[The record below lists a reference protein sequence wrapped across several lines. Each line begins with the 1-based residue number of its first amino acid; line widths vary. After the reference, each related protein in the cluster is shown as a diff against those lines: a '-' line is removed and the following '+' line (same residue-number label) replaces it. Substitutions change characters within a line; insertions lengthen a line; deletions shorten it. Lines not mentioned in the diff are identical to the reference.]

1 MKKPVPYAF
10 LSSRPSARLARVS
23 WLSAWFSVWLSGV
36 SAPTLCN
43 VSRFGNAGI
52 LSLLSLLP
60 LTVGLNQFHGVA
72 IAAEGRQWEY
82 DPYTHQ
88 LQITSQQKPQYF
100 ILADPVRIV
109 IDVPNSNFGINPTEE
124 NYPGLVRKIR
134 ISQFKPGETRIVMDL
149 DPGISIHPG
158 QITLEP
164 LGQGNR
170 WVLRPQIALS
180 QALPPMENRGTLP
193 QLPAIANIGHQPPIL
208 GSQPESAIVPVSSD
222 VGLPTQ
228 QVTPGINS
236 STNPDGDVVTVRVPG
251 LNEVPTSELNSEPT
265 GTTDIFVPPPPPP
278 DWENQNNQNQ
288 NNQNQ
293 NNQNQNNQNQNLTD
307 RSSTIPP
314 SASQTPSVN
323 DVGAI
328 PESPLLTPSEKELME
343 SLPPYSE
350 WQQVPLSENPS
361 PAPAEFSATEADGTD
376 AETAGVL
383 SVPAVP
389 EWETATAAQKPGFFG
404 QPLDPDSNLNR
415 NPVSQVFGQPL
426 APQPNLNRNPVSQD
440 ADGTIAFGE
449 PLPVRNPQKPGF
461 FGQPLDP
468 DSNLNRNPVSQD
480 SDGNATAPQQPGFFG
495 QPVDPQPNLNRNP
508 VSQDSVTDPNVLVA
522 AGTVMILRYP
532 GSEGFTLKS
541 GSSRREVLVVDV
553 EVYDRNGKAIAPVGT
568 PAIGTFISDRSGSR
582 FVVEEIVINGEMV
595 PISAASDAIAGDMA
609 VSRNGLL
616 SWSTLGAVGG
626 AAIGGLAGGPLLGG
640 AAAGLAAN
648 LLSAP
653 KQTAIAPGQVL
664 PVRFTEHWRSN
675 QP

>member
-1 MKKPVPYAF
+1 MKKSVQYAF
-10 LSSRPSARLARVS
+10 RAPARRVARLF
-23 WLSAWFSVWLSGV
+23 WLSVWLKAL
-36 SAPTLCN
+36 APTLCN
-43 VSRFGNAGI
+43 VSSVGNVGI
-52 LSLLSLLP
+52 LSLISLLP
-60 LTVGLNQFHGVA
+60 LTVGLNQFHTVA

-124 NYPGLVRKIR
+124 NYPGLVRRIR

-193 QLPAIANIGHQPPIL
+193 QLPAIANIGHQPPML
-208 GSQPESAIVPVSSD
+208 GSQPETAIVPPLEMTPVPISSD

-236 STNPDGDVVTVRVPG
+236 STNTPGDVVTVRVPG
-251 LNEVPTSELNSEPT
+251 LNEVPSSELNSEPT

-293 NNQNQNNQNQNLTD
+293 NNQNQNATD
-307 RSSTIPP
+307 RSNPIPP

-328 PESPLLTPSEKELME
+328 GQSPLLTPSEKELME

-350 WQQVPLSENPS
+350 WQQVPLSETPS
-361 PAPAEFSATEADGTD
+361 ATIEESASVTPAISATEAERTE
-376 AETAGVL
+376 AETAVVL

-389 EWETATAAQKPGFFG
+389 EWETANAEASTET
-404 QPLDPDSNLNR
+404 STNR
-415 NPVSQVFGQPL
+415 SLSLMASSSPSGGVI
-426 APQPNLNRNPVSQD
+426 
-440 ADGTIAFGE
+440 TFGE
-449 PLPVRNPQKPGF
+449 SLPVRSLTG
-461 FGQPLDP
+461 
-468 DSNLNRNPVSQD
+468 
-480 SDGNATAPQQPGFFG
+480 TADAENS
-495 QPVDPQPNLNRNP
+495 VNSAIAIDVPNLPNNQNDLNNVNP
-508 VSQDSVTDPNVLVA
+508 TEVQIPVTDPNVLVA

-582 FVVEEIVINGEMV
+582 FVVEAMVINGEMV
-595 PISAASDAIAGDMA
+595 PISAASEAIAGDMA

-664 PVRFTEHWRSN
+664 PVRFTEHWRFN

>member
-1 MKKPVPYAF
+1 
-10 LSSRPSARLARVS
+10 
-23 WLSAWFSVWLSGV
+23 
-36 SAPTLCN
+36 
-43 VSRFGNAGI
+43 
-52 LSLLSLLP
+52 
-60 LTVGLNQFHGVA
+60 LNQFHGVA

-124 NYPGLVRKIR
+124 NYPGLVRRIR

-170 WVLRPQIALS
+170 WVLRPQFALS

-236 STNPDGDVVTVRVPG
+236 STNSPGDVVTVRVPG
-251 LNEVPTSELNSEPT
+251 LNEVPTRELNSEPT

-293 NNQNQNNQNQNLTD
+293 NNQNQNRTD

-314 SASQTPSVN
+314 SASQTSSVN
-323 DVGAI
+323 DFT
-328 PESPLLTPSEKELME
+328 ELTPSEKELME

-361 PAPAEFSATEADGTD
+361 PAPAEFSATEAERTE
-376 AETAGVL
+376 AETVGVL

-389 EWETATAAQKPGFFG
+389 EWETATAEESTNRSPSLMAYSSPSDGVITFG
-404 QPLDPDSNLNR
+404 ESL
-415 NPVSQVFGQPL
+415 PVRSWTGAVDAGQPL
-426 APQPNLNRNPVSQD
+426 APH
-440 ADGTIAFGE
+440 
-449 PLPVRNPQKPGF
+449 
-461 FGQPLDP
+461 
-468 DSNLNRNPVSQD
+468 
-480 SDGNATAPQQPGFFG
+480 
-495 QPVDPQPNLNRNP
+495 PNLNRNP

-532 GSEGFTLKS
+532 GEEGFTLKS

-568 PAIGTFISDRSGSR
+568 PAIGTFISDRAGSR
-582 FVVEEIVINGEMV
+582 FVVEAIVINGEMV

-653 KQTAIAPGQVL
+653 KQTAIAPGQIL
-664 PVRFTEHWRSN
+664 PVRFTEHWRFN

>member
-1 MKKPVPYAF
+1 MKKPIQYTWGAPGRGV
-10 LSSRPSARLARVS
+10 ARLF
-23 WLSAWFSVWLSGV
+23 WLSVWLNAL
-36 SAPTLCN
+36 APTLCN
-43 VSRFGNAGI
+43 VSNFGNVSI

-60 LTVGLNQFHGVA
+60 LSIGLNQFHTVA
-72 IAAEGRQWEY
+72 LAAEGRQWEY

-124 NYPGLVRKIR
+124 NYPGLVRRIR

-149 DPGISIHPG
+149 DPGVSIHPG

-170 WVLRPQIALS
+170 WVLRPKIALS
-180 QALPPMENRGTLP
+180 QVLPPMENRGTLP
-193 QLPAIANIGHQPPIL
+193 QLPASANIGHQPPML
-208 GSQPESAIVPVSSD
+208 GRQPETALVPPLEITPVPISSD

-236 STNPDGDVVTVRVPG
+236 ATNTPGDVVTVRVPG
-251 LNEVPTSELNSEPT
+251 LNE

-278 DWENQNNQNQ
+278 DWESQNNQN
-288 NNQNQ
+288 N
-293 NNQNQNNQNQNLTD
+293 
-307 RSSTIPP
+307 TIPL
-314 SASQTPSVN
+314 SASQTPSAN
-323 DVGAI
+323 YFS
-328 PESPLLTPSEKELME
+328 ELTPSERALME

-350 WQQVPLSENPS
+350 WHQVPLNETSSATIEES
-361 PAPAEFSATEADGTD
+361 ASVTPAISATEAESTA
-376 AETAGVL
+376 AETAVVL

-389 EWETATAAQKPGFFG
+389 EWESATTEASTEALTNRSLSLMASSSRSDGVITFGESLPLPSRTGAA
-404 QPLDPDSNLNR
+404 DADSSVNAA
-415 NPVSQVFGQPL
+415 L
-426 APQPNLNRNPVSQD
+426 ALGLPNLPNAQN
-440 ADGTIAFGE
+440 
-449 PLPVRNPQKPGF
+449 N
-461 FGQPLDP
+461 
-468 DSNLNRNPVSQD
+468 
-480 SDGNATAPQQPGFFG
+480 GNASRE
-495 QPVDPQPNLNRNP
+495 RNATEEQFNNSLP
-508 VSQDSVTDPNVLVA
+508 INDPNVLVA

-532 GSEGFTLKS
+532 GQAGFTLKS

-553 EVYDRNGKAIAPVGT
+553 EVYDRNGKAIIPVGT
-568 PAIGTFISDRSGSR
+568 PALGTFISDRSGSR
-582 FVVEEIVINGEMV
+582 FVVEAMVINGEMV
-595 PISAASDAIAGDMA
+595 PISAASDELAGDMA

-664 PVRFTEHWRSN
+664 PVRFTEHWRFN

>member
-1 MKKPVPYAF
+1 MKKSVQYAF
-10 LSSRPSARLARVS
+10 RAPARRVARLF
-23 WLSAWFSVWLSGV
+23 WLSVWLNAL
-36 SAPTLCN
+36 APTLCN
-43 VSRFGNAGI
+43 VSSFGNVGI

-60 LTVGLNQFHGVA
+60 LTVGLNQFHAVA

-100 ILADPVRIV
+100 ILADPPRIA

-124 NYPGLVRKIR
+124 NYPGLVRRIR

-170 WVLRPQIALS
+170 WVLRPQFALS
-180 QALPPMENRGTLP
+180 QVLPRMENTGTLP
-193 QLPAIANIGHQPPIL
+193 QLPAIANIGHQPPV
-208 GSQPESAIVPVSSD
+208 GSQPENAIVPPLEMTPVPISSD

-228 QVTPGINS
+228 QVTPG
-236 STNPDGDVVTVRVPG
+236 T
-251 LNEVPTSELNSEPT
+251 TS
-265 GTTDIFVPPPPPP
+265 IFVPPPPPP
-278 DWENQNNQNQ
+278 GWENQNNQNQ

-293 NNQNQNNQNQNLTD
+293 NATD

-314 SASQTPSVN
+314 SALQTSSVN
-323 DVGAI
+323 DFS
-328 PESPLLTPSEKELME
+328 ELTPSEKELME

-350 WQQVPLSENPS
+350 WQQVPLSETPS
-361 PAPAEFSATEADGTD
+361 ATIEESASVTPAISATEAESTE
-376 AETAGVL
+376 AETATVL

-389 EWETATAAQKPGFFG
+389 EWETATAEEST
-404 QPLDPDSNLNR
+404 DEST
-415 NPVSQVFGQPL
+415 SQSLSLMAYSSP
-426 APQPNLNRNPVSQD
+426 S
-440 ADGTIAFGE
+440 DGVIIFGE
-449 PLPVRNPQKPGF
+449 SLPVRSWTGAADADNSVNSVNSAIDVP
-461 FGQPLDP
+461 
-468 DSNLNRNPVSQD
+468 NLPNDQN
-480 SDGNATAPQQPGFFG
+480 DGNASSDRNATEG
-495 QPVDPQPNLNRNP
+495 QFNNSLPI
-508 VSQDSVTDPNVLVA
+508 TDPNVLVA

-553 EVYDRNGKAIAPVGT
+553 EVYDRNGNAIAPVGT

-582 FVVEEIVINGEMV
+582 FVVEAMAIDGEMV

-664 PVRFTEHWRSN
+664 PVRFTEHWRFN

>member
-1 MKKPVPYAF
+1 MKKSVQYAF
-10 LSSRPSARLARVS
+10 RAPARRVARLF
-23 WLSAWFSVWLSGV
+23 WLSVWLNAL
-36 SAPTLCN
+36 APTLCN
-43 VSRFGNAGI
+43 VSSFGNVGI

-60 LTVGLNQFHGVA
+60 LTVGLNQFHTVA

-100 ILADPVRIV
+100 ILADPPRIA

-170 WVLRPQIALS
+170 WVLRPQFALS
-180 QALPPMENRGTLP
+180 QVLPRMENTGTLP
-193 QLPAIANIGHQPPIL
+193 QLPAIANIGHQPPV
-208 GSQPESAIVPVSSD
+208 GSQPENAIVPPLEIAPVPISSD

-228 QVTPGINS
+228 QVTP
-236 STNPDGDVVTVRVPG
+236 
-251 LNEVPTSELNSEPT
+251 

-293 NNQNQNNQNQNLTD
+293 NNQNQNATD

-314 SASQTPSVN
+314 SASQTSSVN

-328 PESPLLTPSEKELME
+328 GQSPLLTPSEKELME

-350 WQQVPLSENPS
+350 WQQVTLEESAS
-361 PAPAEFSATEADGTD
+361 VTPAISATEAESTE
-376 AETAGVL
+376 AETATVL

-389 EWETATAAQKPGFFG
+389 EWETATR
-404 QPLDPDSNLNR
+404 DESTEESTNR
-415 NPVSQVFGQPL
+415 SLSLMAYSSPS
-426 APQPNLNRNPVSQD
+426 
-440 ADGTIAFGE
+440 DGVITFGE
-449 PLPVRNPQKPGF
+449 SLPVRSWTGAADADNSVNSAIAIDVP
-461 FGQPLDP
+461 
-468 DSNLNRNPVSQD
+468 NLPNAQN
-480 SDGNATAPQQPGFFG
+480 DGNSSRDRNATEG
-495 QPVDPQPNLNRNP
+495 QFNNSLPI
-508 VSQDSVTDPNVLVA
+508 TDPNVLVA

-568 PAIGTFISDRSGSR
+568 PAIGTFISDRAGSR
-582 FVVEEIVINGEMV
+582 FVVEAIVINGEMV
-595 PISAASDAIAGDMA
+595 PISAASEAIAGDMA

-664 PVRFTEHWRSN
+664 PVRFTEHWRFN

>member
-1 MKKPVPYAF
+1 MKKSVQYAF
-10 LSSRPSARLARVS
+10 RAPARRVARLF
-23 WLSAWFSVWLSGV
+23 WLSVWLNAL
-36 SAPTLCN
+36 APTLCN
-43 VSRFGNAGI
+43 VSSFGNVGI
-52 LSLLSLLP
+52 LSLISLLP
-60 LTVGLNQFHGVA
+60 LTVGLNHFHTVA

-124 NYPGLVRKIR
+124 NYPGLVRRIR

-170 WVLRPQIALS
+170 WVLRPQFALS

-193 QLPAIANIGHQPPIL
+193 QLPAIANIGHQPPML
-208 GSQPESAIVPVSSD
+208 GSQPETAIVPPLEMTPVPISSD

-236 STNPDGDVVTVRVPG
+236 STNTPGDVVTVRVPG
-251 LNEVPTSELNSEPT
+251 LNETSTSELNSEPT

-278 DWENQNNQNQ
+278 GWENQNNQNQ

-293 NNQNQNNQNQNLTD
+293 NNQNQNTTD
-307 RSSTIPP
+307 RSNTIPP

-323 DVGAI
+323 DFS
-328 PESPLLTPSEKELME
+328 ELTPSEKELME

-350 WQQVPLSENPS
+350 WQQVPLSETPS
-361 PAPAEFSATEADGTD
+361 ASIEESASVTPATSATEAERTE
-376 AETAGVL
+376 AETAVVL

-389 EWETATAAQKPGFFG
+389 EWETATAEE
-404 QPLDPDSNLNR
+404 STEESTNR
-415 NPVSQVFGQPL
+415 SLSLMAYSSPS
-426 APQPNLNRNPVSQD
+426 
-440 ADGTIAFGE
+440 DGVITFGE
-449 PLPVRNPQKPGF
+449 SLPVRWTG
-461 FGQPLDP
+461 
-468 DSNLNRNPVSQD
+468 
-480 SDGNATAPQQPGFFG
+480 ATDAENS
-495 QPVDPQPNLNRNP
+495 VNSAIAIDVPNLPNDQNDLNNVNP
-508 VSQDSVTDPNVLVA
+508 TEVQIPVTDPNVLVA

-582 FVVEEIVINGEMV
+582 FVVEAMVINGEMV
-595 PISAASDAIAGDMA
+595 PISAASEAIAGDMA

-664 PVRFTEHWRSN
+664 PVRFTEHWRFN

>member
-23 WLSAWFSVWLSGV
+23 WLSAWFSVWLSGEFFPPGCSV
-36 SAPTLCN
+36 SRLGN
-43 VSRFGNAGI
+43 VSI
-52 LSLLSLLP
+52 LTTLSLLP

-124 NYPGLVRKIR
+124 NYPGLVRSIR

-170 WVLRPQIALS
+170 WVLRPQFALS
-180 QALPPMENRGTLP
+180 QVLPPMENRGTLP
-193 QLPAIANIGHQPPIL
+193 QLPPLANIGHQPPL

-222 VGLPTQ
+222 VGLPRQ
-228 QVTPGINS
+228 PVTPGINS
-236 STNPDGDVVTVRVPG
+236 STNPGGDVITVRVPG
-251 LNEVPTSELNSEPT
+251 LNEIPLSELNSAPT

-278 DWENQNNQNQ
+278 DWENQNH
-288 NNQNQ
+288 
-293 NNQNQNNQNQNLTD
+293 QNQNNQNQNLTD

-314 SASQTPSVN
+314 SSASPTSSVN
-323 DVGAI
+323 YFT
-328 PESPLLTPSEKELME
+328 ELTPSERELME

-350 WQQVPLSENPS
+350 WQQVTVREVPS
-361 PAPAEFSATEADGTD
+361 SASLPVSVPPAISATEA
-376 AETAGVL
+376 ETAAEIPGVL

-389 EWETATAAQKPGFFG
+389 EWEAATSEASTNQSLSLMTYSSP
-404 QPLDPDSNLNR
+404 S
-415 NPVSQVFGQPL
+415 
-426 APQPNLNRNPVSQD
+426 
-440 ADGTIAFGE
+440 DGTIVFGE
-449 PLPVRNPQKPGF
+449 PLPVRDGTGAVDADSS
-461 FGQPLDP
+461 GQ
-468 DSNLNRNPVSQD
+468 SPVFSSQPANAQN
-480 SDGNATAPQQPGFFG
+480 DGNAFRDQNATEG
-495 QPVDPQPNLNRNP
+495 QLNIP
-508 VSQDSVTDPNVLVA
+508 VTDPNVLVA

-532 GSEGFTLKS
+532 GEEGFTLKS

-582 FVVEEIVINGEMV
+582 FVVEAMVINGQMV

-609 VSRNGLL
+609 VSRNGWL

-640 AAAGLAAN
+640 AAAGLAASW
-648 LLSAP
+648 LSAP
-653 KQTAIAPGQVL
+653 KQTAIGPGQVF
-664 PVRFTEHWRSN
+664 PVRFTEHWRSH

>member
-1 MKKPVPYAF
+1 MKKSVQYAF
-10 LSSRPSARLARVS
+10 RAPARRVARLF
-23 WLSAWFSVWLSGV
+23 WLSVWLNAL
-36 SAPTLCN
+36 APTLCN
-43 VSRFGNAGI
+43 VSSFGNVGI
-52 LSLLSLLP
+52 LSLISLLP
-60 LTVGLNQFHGVA
+60 LTVGLNQFHTVA

-124 NYPGLVRKIR
+124 NYPGLVRRIR

-170 WVLRPQIALS
+170 WVLRPQFALS

-193 QLPAIANIGHQPPIL
+193 QLPAIANIGHQPPML
-208 GSQPESAIVPVSSD
+208 GSQPETAIVPPLEMTPVPISSD

-236 STNPDGDVVTVRVPG
+236 STNTPGDVVTVRVPG
-251 LNEVPTSELNSEPT
+251 LNETSTSELNSEPT

-278 DWENQNNQNQ
+278 GWENQNNQNQ

-293 NNQNQNNQNQNLTD
+293 NNQNQNTTD
-307 RSSTIPP
+307 RSNTIPP

-323 DVGAI
+323 DFS
-328 PESPLLTPSEKELME
+328 ELTPSEKELME

-350 WQQVPLSENPS
+350 WQQVPLSETPS
-361 PAPAEFSATEADGTD
+361 ASIEESASVTPATSATEAERTE
-376 AETAGVL
+376 AETAVVL

-389 EWETATAAQKPGFFG
+389 EWETATAEE
-404 QPLDPDSNLNR
+404 STEESTNR
-415 NPVSQVFGQPL
+415 SLSLMAYSSPS
-426 APQPNLNRNPVSQD
+426 
-440 ADGTIAFGE
+440 DGVITFGE
-449 PLPVRNPQKPGF
+449 SLPVRWTG
-461 FGQPLDP
+461 
-468 DSNLNRNPVSQD
+468 
-480 SDGNATAPQQPGFFG
+480 ATDAENS
-495 QPVDPQPNLNRNP
+495 VNSAIAIDVPNLPNDQNDLNNVNP
-508 VSQDSVTDPNVLVA
+508 TEVQIPVTDPNVLVA

-582 FVVEEIVINGEMV
+582 FVVEAIVINGEMV

-664 PVRFTEHWRSN
+664 PVRFTEHWRFN

>member
-1 MKKPVPYAF
+1 MKKSVQYAF
-10 LSSRPSARLARVS
+10 RAPARRVARLF
-23 WLSAWFSVWLSGV
+23 WLSVWLNAL
-36 SAPTLCN
+36 APTLCN
-43 VSRFGNAGI
+43 VSSFGNVGI
-52 LSLLSLLP
+52 LSLLSL
-60 LTVGLNQFHGVA
+60 TVGLNQICSEA

-158 QITLEP
+158 QISLEP

-170 WVLRPQIALS
+170 WVLRPQFALS
-180 QALPPMENRGTLP
+180 QALPRMENTGTLP
-193 QLPAIANIGHQPPIL
+193 QLPAIANIGHQPPML
-208 GSQPESAIVPVSSD
+208 GRQPENAIVPPLEMTPVPISSD

-236 STNPDGDVVTVRVPG
+236 STNTPGDVVTVRVPG

-278 DWENQNNQNQ
+278 DWENQNNQNR

-293 NNQNQNNQNQNLTD
+293 NATD
-307 RSSTIPP
+307 RSNTIPP
-314 SASQTPSVN
+314 SASQTSSVT
-323 DVGAI
+323 DFTEVGAI
-328 PESPLLTPSEKELME
+328 DQSPLLTPEEKALME

-350 WQQVPLSENPS
+350 WQQVPLSETPS
-361 PAPAEFSATEADGTD
+361 ATIEESASVTPAISATEAERTE
-376 AETAGVL
+376 AETAVVL

-389 EWETATAAQKPGFFG
+389 EWETATAEESTEESP
-404 QPLDPDSNLNR
+404 NR
-415 NPVSQVFGQPL
+415 SLSLMAYSSPS
-426 APQPNLNRNPVSQD
+426 
-440 ADGTIAFGE
+440 DGVITFGE
-449 PLPVRNPQKPGF
+449 SLPVRSGTGAADADSSVNSVTPEADRSPQGIAINVP
-461 FGQPLDP
+461 
-468 DSNLNRNPVSQD
+468 NLPNDRNDANASRD
-480 SDGNATAPQQPGFFG
+480 RNATEG
-495 QPVDPQPNLNRNP
+495 QFNT
-508 VSQDSVTDPNVLVA
+508 SVPITDPNVLVA

-582 FVVEEIVINGEMV
+582 FVVEAIVINGEMV

-648 LLSAP
+648 LLSSP

-664 PVRFTEHWRSN
+664 PVRFTEHWRFN

>member
-1 MKKPVPYAF
+1 
-10 LSSRPSARLARVS
+10 
-23 WLSAWFSVWLSGV
+23 
-36 SAPTLCN
+36 
-43 VSRFGNAGI
+43 
-52 LSLLSLLP
+52 
-60 LTVGLNQFHGVA
+60 LNHFHGVA

-170 WVLRPQIALS
+170 WVLRPQFALS

-236 STNPDGDVVTVRVPG
+236 STNSPGDVATVRVPG

-278 DWENQNNQNQ
+278 DWENQNSQNQNNQNQ

-293 NNQNQNNQNQNLTD
+293 NNQNQNNQNQNPTD
-307 RSSTIPP
+307 RSSDIPP
-314 SASQTPSVN
+314 SASQTSSVN
-323 DVGAI
+323 DFT
-328 PESPLLTPSEKELME
+328 ELTPSEKELME

-350 WQQVPLSENPS
+350 WQQVTLSETL
-361 PAPAEFSATEADGTD
+361 PANISATVEATIEESASVTPAISATEAERTA

-415 NPVSQVFGQPL
+415 NPVSQAFGQPL
-426 APQPNLNRNPVSQD
+426 DPQPNLNRNPVSQD
-440 ADGTIAFGE
+440 ADGTISFGE
-449 PLPVRNPQKPGF
+449 PLPVRQETGAGDADSSGRNPQKPGF

-468 DSNLNRNPVSQD
+468 HSNLNRNPVSQAFGEPLD
-480 SDGNATAPQQPGFFG
+480 PQPNLNRNPVSQAFG
-495 QPVDPQPNLNRNP
+495 EPLDPQPNLNRNP

-582 FVVEEIVINGEMV
+582 FVVEAIVINGEMV
-595 PISAASDAIAGDMA
+595 PISAASDEIAGDMA

-664 PVRFTEHWRSN
+664 PVRFTEHWRFN